1 MKYNRLIGN
10 IFVVDSK
17 LNVNSILWTTASTI
31 VTAIL
36 LFIYEGEP
44 ISMNISLKL
53 FIYIFVGNA
62 VILVLKKRKVFK
74 NFFALYVFKSS
85 SQILIPYIIAEFLI
99 FISLIFVGRSIGL
112 TDIYLVA
119 ILFLISG
126 FQRIIIQKTKALFFA
141 DISEY
146 MDFIQ
151 VYGHVRASYFALAIF
166 LTLETIRTLAPHMF
180 VFDSIVFKMALLAI
194 IFLFEIQFISNL
206 YPYCEKHKDIENTIL
221 IILLRMHNLEL
232 LCKKTG

>member
-62 VILVLKKRKVFK
+62 VILIHK
-74 NFFALYVFKSS
+74 A
-85 SQILIPYIIAEFLI
+85 FLQ
-99 FISLIFVGRSIGL
+99 FPNN
-112 TDIYLVA
+112 
-119 ILFLISG
+119 
-126 FQRIIIQKTKALFFA
+126 
-141 DISEY
+141 
-146 MDFIQ
+146 
-151 VYGHVRASYFALAIF
+151 
-166 LTLETIRTLAPHMF
+166 PH
-180 VFDSIVFKMALLAI
+180 
-194 IFLFEIQFISNL
+194 
-206 YPYCEKHKDIENTIL
+206 
-221 IILLRMHNLEL
+221 
-232 LCKKTG
+232 